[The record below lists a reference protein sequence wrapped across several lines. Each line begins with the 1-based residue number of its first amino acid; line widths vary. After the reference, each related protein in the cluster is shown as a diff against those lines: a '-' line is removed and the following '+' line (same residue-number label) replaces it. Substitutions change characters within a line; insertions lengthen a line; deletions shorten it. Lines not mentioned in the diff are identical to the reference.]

1 MFFRGCQGPPP
12 LDRTLAEATPAL
24 PAMDKKKT
32 RSQAPA
38 LRRKGLGWPLRNHVR
53 DHIGRDCE
61 RTMCYGQPSSE
72 LLTCQQL
79 LALPGNL
86 IHSGA
91 VRDGVYHCV
100 RYLSDEPLDI
110 NGLMCLR
117 KQGLFASG
125 DFVVDVDE
133 HEHLAGTIQAAK
145 ALTVT
150 LARWTGR
157 RGRVRI
163 TVMDPLVE
171 DMEAIRAMGVWA
183 REPNLGPHLGRP
195 SKPLMRN
202 TWKVT
207 VDPHADVPLRRAAH
221 APVLHG
227 HAAVELRGHPPE

>member
-1 MFFRGCQGPPP
+1 
-12 LDRTLAEATPAL
+12 
-24 PAMDKKKT
+24 
-32 RSQAPA
+32 
-38 LRRKGLGWPLRNHVR
+38 
-53 DHIGRDCE
+53 
-61 RTMCYGQPSSE
+61 MCYGQPSSE

-100 RYLSDEPLDI
+100 RYLTADTSDEPLDI

-171 DMEAIRAMGVWA
+171 DMEAIRAMGFGPGSPTWA
-183 REPNLGPHLGRP
+183 H
-195 SKPLMRN
+195 
-202 TWKVT
+202 TWV
-207 VDPHADVPLRRAAH
+207 
-221 APVLHG
+221 APASH
-227 HAAVELRGHPPE
+227 